1 MTQARESRR
10 ADILR
15 AAFEEFCGGG
25 YDRTRMEHIARRAGI
40 GKSTI
45 YEYFPSKTELLTAVG
60 EWMFE
65 NACKALHEI
74 FSKQQPFRDMV
85 YHYLKYMSQLMVK
98 AGAGLLSIRGEDS
111 TFEVVYK
118 CGEQFRDFIL
128 KQLMDAVTKAQQRGE
143 IAQDLQAE
151 AVASLIISLSSPV
164 ILTAVTEDW
173 EEHMQQIIN
182 VLFKGLQPRVSA

>member
-15 AAFEEFCGGG
+15 AAFEEFCSGG

-74 FSKQQPFRDMV
+74 FSKQQLFRDMV
-85 YHYLKYMSQLMVK
+85 YHYLKYMNQLMIK
-98 AGAGLLSIRGEDS
+98 AGAGLLSIRGGDS
-111 TFEVVYK
+111 TFEVAYK

-128 KQLMDAVTKAQQRGE
+128 KQLMDAVAKAQQKGE
-143 IAQDLQAE
+143 IAQDLQTE

-173 EEHMQQIIN
+173 EEHIQQIIN

>member
-60 EWMFE
+60 EWIFE

-74 FSKQQPFRDMV
+74 FSKQQLFRDMV
-85 YHYLKYMSQLMVK
+85 YHYLKYMNQLMIK
-98 AGAGLLSIRGEDS
+98 AGAGLLSIRGGDS
-111 TFEVVYK
+111 TFEVAYK

-128 KQLMDAVTKAQQRGE
+128 KLLMDAVAKAQQKGE
-143 IAQDLQAE
+143 IAQDLQTE
-151 AVASLIISLSSPV
+151 AVASLIIGLSSPA
-164 ILTAVTEDW
+164 ILITVTEDW
-173 EEHMQQIIN
+173 EEHIQQIIN
-182 VLFKGLQPRVSA
+182 VLFKGLQPRAST